1 MPSPDEPHAIIH
13 EKILP
18 RMDLIEKKQEQLH
31 QSYIAMEN
39 RMDTITNQ
47 MKAMELSNND
57 LKQTVVGYGQ
67 SHSMLLTKSMESQIE
82 TVKSLSS
89 VFQEVKSAK
98 EQTSQVKEKIEAEKV
113 VAKLSVWEKIFV
125 AVIGSP
131 GILLGLEYI
140 VSKFK

>member
-1 MPSPDEPHAIIH
+1 MPSSEEPHAIIH
-13 EKILP
+13 EHILP
-18 RMDLIEKKQEQLH
+18 RMETIEKNQEELR
-31 QSYIAMEN
+31 QSYISMEN

-67 SHSMLLTKSMESQIE
+67 SHSMLLTKSMESQLE

-89 VFQEVKSAK
+89 VFAEVKSAK

-113 VAKLSVWEKIFV
+113 VAKLGMKEKVYV
-125 AVIGSP
+125 ALAGSSGLLWVIQ
-131 GILLGLEYI
+131 YI
-140 VSKFK
+140 ASKL